1 MVIKILDHVD
11 NCSTYA
17 DGEVIFNLIA
27 PIIKR
32 SEDITLSFE
41 GVEAVPSS
49 FINASIV
56 RLVEIVSLEE
66 IKAHLKVINSTRQI
80 NALIKGRM
88 DFLVQSSKKIV

>member
-1 MVIKILDHVD
+1 MVVRILDHVE

-17 DGEVIFNLIA
+17 DGDVIFNIIA

-32 SEDITLSFE
+32 GDDVVLSFE

-56 RLVEIVSLEE
+56 RLIEVVSLKE
-66 IKAHLKVINSTRQI
+66 IKAHLQVVKSTRQI
-80 NALIKGRM
+80 NALIKGRI
-88 DFLVQSSKKIV
+88 DFLSQSSRK